1 MVGQMGQFT
10 RWHDGQNRVNEAQEI
25 VCKTTPS
32 CRFVSSTG
40 LPSRGDRLHFST
52 NGARELGIRY
62 VLGYVNLL
70 KHPKDDGLK
79 VQTSVAPMKEKEPEK
94 ASVSSTPSSSPP
106 LEDKM
111 HIYILAGASNMVGRD
126 KPMSGDQFNQ
136 THENVFAMTRN
147 GRWVPASDPL
157 HGEGGVGPGKSFG
170 VTLANLYNKA
180 VESARKKRA
189 SRLKR
194 TNTKQAML
202 KEKQLKLTAI
212 ERSTS
217 KLLRSRCPDIEVNLR
232 EGKIRFKKRINFL
245 HNTSTVAPE
254 SRPMLDQ
261 TAFALSLVNDIIERD
276 GKLLDLEPLRF
287 EIAGHTHT
295 SRAKARNPGTVRLSM
310 SRAKAVMD
318 FMIKEG
324 VKAEYLSC
332 KG

>member
-1 MVGQMGQFT
+1 MNNSTIGEWNDSLYERTLRRIQEASKHGVVKGILWHQGESDCGDASSSKYRDMLSRTLNRFRRDLRNPDLPLMVGQMGQFT

-52 NGARELGIRY
+52 NGAREFRIRY

-136 THENVFAMTRN
+136 T
-147 GRWVPASDPL
+147 P
-157 HGEGGVGPGKSFG
+157 
-170 VTLANLYNKA
+170 
-180 VESARKKRA
+180 
-189 SRLKR
+189 
-194 TNTKQAML
+194 
-202 KEKQLKLTAI
+202 
-212 ERSTS
+212 
-217 KLLRSRCPDIEVNLR
+217 
-232 EGKIRFKKRINFL
+232 
-245 HNTSTVAPE
+245 
-254 SRPMLDQ
+254 
-261 TAFALSLVNDIIERD
+261 
-276 GKLLDLEPLRF
+276 
-287 EIAGHTHT
+287 
-295 SRAKARNPGTVRLSM
+295 
-310 SRAKAVMD
+310 
-318 FMIKEG
+318 
-324 VKAEYLSC
+324 
-332 KG
+332 